1 MANENVMGK
10 EALVSAIAEKAGISK
25 KDAKAAVDAL
35 TATVVESVKK
45 GKEIRLIGF
54 GTFKKAHRD
63 ARKGR
68 NPQTGEEIQIAAS
81 DSLAFKSNVK
91 Y

>member
-1 MANENVMGK
+1 MANENVMGT

-35 TATVVESVKK
+35 TATVVESVKE

>member
-35 TATVVESVKK
+35 TATVVDSVKE